1 MPSNE
6 WRSSN
11 FDKPERDGRRA
22 LGWEFLRRNEEFI
35 ADVKRASAP
44 TALAEDGLPTKW
56 GLRFRSRP

>member
-6 WRSSN
+6 WRSGN
-11 FDKPERDGRRA
+11 VDLPERDGRRA

-35 ADVKRASAP
+35 ADVKRANAP
-44 TALAEDGLPTKW
+44 GKLAEDGLPVKW